1 MLYTRTT
8 IKPIEQGPRS
18 HKRMWCLGFS
28 PREFASSCQAEL
40 DFHLCI
46 SNHPSHSSSSGLHRS
61 MDMPISTSACLLL
74 ASLPLLAF
82 SEWKSRSHT
91 GTAVF
96 KMLSSV
102 AFLSSPLLL
111 SSTQWS
117 DYRRLITI
125 GLSFSLLGDFLLIPS
140 RREFHGLDSKN
151 TTSGESKV
159 QGKVSISFQLGIVAF
174 AAAHIAYTV
183 AFLQDSYETSG
194 TAFAATLVGTLGLAK
209 WLGVIYPRPY
219 SSLRTNVLDLVIAP
233 DMMPLVSAYAVI
245 IGTMLAA
252 ATSTSPL
259 IVPTDWLHSRALGAA
274 MFVVSDL
281 FVAKNAFGRS
291 SVPNRRGWVRIFIG
305 YALYFWAQMV
315 IAGTVEA

>member
-1 MLYTRTT
+1 M
-8 IKPIEQGPRS
+8 
-18 HKRMWCLGFS
+18 
-28 PREFASSCQAEL
+28 
-40 DFHLCI
+40 DI
-46 SNHPSHSSSSGLHRS
+46 S
-61 MDMPISTSACLLL
+61 ISTSACLLL
-74 ASLPLLAF
+74 GSLPLLVL

-111 SSTQWS
+111 PSTEWS

-125 GLSFSLLGDFLLIPS
+125 GLAFSLLGDFFLIPS
-140 RREFHGLDSKN
+140 QREFHGLNSKN
-151 TTSGESKV
+151 PTDKSEGKSEP
-159 QGKVSISFQLGIVAF
+159 QGKISISFQLGIVAF

-183 AFLQDSYETSG
+183 AFLQDSRETSW
-194 TAFAATLVGTLGLAK
+194 TAFAATFVGTLVAAK
-209 WLGVIYPRPY
+209 WLGVIYPPPR
-219 SSLRTNVLDLVIAP
+219 SSLQSNALDLDITP
-233 DMMPLVSAYAVI
+233 DMKPLVSAYAVI
-245 IGTMLAA
+245 IGSMFAA

-291 SVPNRRGWVRIFIG
+291 SASNSRGLIG
-305 YALYFWAQMV
+305 MFVGYGLYFWAQMV
-315 IAGTVEA
+315 IAGTVPA

>member
-1 MLYTRTT
+1 ML
-8 IKPIEQGPRS
+8 
-18 HKRMWCLGFS
+18 
-28 PREFASSCQAEL
+28 
-40 DFHLCI
+40 
-46 SNHPSHSSSSGLHRS
+46 GLRY
-61 MDMPISTSACLLL
+61 MDMSISTSACLLL
-74 ASLPLLAF
+74 GSLPLLVF

-96 KMLSSV
+96 KMTSSV

-111 SSTQWS
+111 PSTEWS

-125 GLSFSLLGDFLLIPS
+125 GLSFSLLGDFFLIPS
-140 RREFHGLDSKN
+140 RLEFYGLDSKN
-151 TTSGESKV
+151 PTSGKSEA

-183 AFLQDSYETSG
+183 AFLQDSCGTSW
-194 TAFAATLVGTLGLAK
+194 TAFAATFVGTLGAAK
-209 WLGVIYPRPY
+209 WLGVIYPRPH
-219 SSLRTNVLDLVIAP
+219 SSLQTNVLDLGIAP
-233 DMMPLVSAYAVI
+233 DMKPLVSVYAVI
-245 IGTMLAA
+245 IGTMFAA

-259 IVPTDWLHSRALGAA
+259 IVVTDWLHSRALGAA

-291 SVPNRRGWVRIFIG
+291 SVPKSRGWLGIFVG

-315 IAGTVEA
+315 IAGTVGA

>member
-1 MLYTRTT
+1 MD
-8 IKPIEQGPRS
+8 
-18 HKRMWCLGFS
+18 GFAITS
-28 PREFASSCQAEL
+28 IAPYIQKSIS
-40 DFHLCI
+40 FH
-46 SNHPSHSSSSGLHRS
+46 PVSGLHRS
-61 MDMPISTSACLLL
+61 LDMLSSTSACLLMG
-74 ASLPLLAF
+74 SLPLLVF

-111 SSTQWS
+111 PSTEWS

-125 GLSFSLLGDFLLIPS
+125 GLSFSLLGDLFLIPS
-140 RREFHGLDSKN
+140 RREFHGLDGKN
-151 TTSGESKV
+151 PTSGKSEA

-174 AAAHIAYTV
+174 AAAHIAYTI
-183 AFLQDSYETSG
+183 AFLQDSYETSW
-194 TAFAATLVGTLGLAK
+194 TAFAATFVGTLGAAK
-209 WLGVIYPRPY
+209 WLGIIYPRPR
-219 SSLRTNVLDLVIAP
+219 SSLQSNVLDLGIAP
-233 DMMPLVSAYAVI
+233 DMKPLVSVYAVI
-245 IGTMLAA
+245 IGAMFAA

-291 SVPNRRGWVRIFIG
+291 SVPKSRGWLGIFVG
-305 YALYFWAQMV
+305 YALYFWGQMV
-315 IAGTVEA
+315 IAGTVGA

>member
-1 MLYTRTT
+1 M
-8 IKPIEQGPRS
+8 S
-18 HKRMWCLGFS
+18 
-28 PREFASSCQAEL
+28 
-40 DFHLCI
+40 
-46 SNHPSHSSSSGLHRS
+46 
-61 MDMPISTSACLLL
+61 ISTSACLLL
-74 ASLPLLAF
+74 GSLPLLVL

-111 SSTQWS
+111 PSEEWS

-125 GLSFSLLGDFLLIPS
+125 GLGFSMLGDFFLIPS
-140 RREFHGLDSKN
+140 RREFHGLDNNNS
-151 TTSGESKV
+151 TSEKSET

-183 AFLQDSYETSG
+183 AFLQDSYKTSW
-194 TAFAATLVGTLGLAK
+194 TAFALTFAGTLGAAK
-209 WLGVIYPRPY
+209 WLGVIYPQPH
-219 SSLRTNVLDLVIAP
+219 SSLQTNVLNLGIAP
-233 DMMPLVSAYAVI
+233 DMKPLVSVYAVI
-245 IGTMLAA
+245 IGTMFAA
-252 ATSTSPL
+252 STSTSPL
-259 IVPTDWLHSRALGAA
+259 IVPTNWLASRALGAA

-291 SVPNRRGWVRIFIG
+291 SGPKSPGWLRIFMG

-315 IAGTVEA
+315 IAGTVGA

>member
-1 MLYTRTT
+1 
-8 IKPIEQGPRS
+8 
-18 HKRMWCLGFS
+18 
-28 PREFASSCQAEL
+28 
-40 DFHLCI
+40 
-46 SNHPSHSSSSGLHRS
+46 
-61 MDMPISTSACLLL
+61 
-74 ASLPLLAF
+74 
-82 SEWKSRSHT
+82 
-91 GTAVF
+91 
-96 KMLSSV
+96 MLSSV

-140 RREFHGLDSKN
+140 PREFHGLDSKN

-194 TAFAATLVGTLGLAK
+194 TTFAATLVGTLGLAK

-291 SVPNRRGWVRIFIG
+291 SVPNHRGWVRIFIG